1 MRIGRKKKLG
11 LCLFALLI
19 VFPILAVGSNH
30 LSAQS
35 VRSDPSIRQPADVH
49 PPRERAETENHG
61 PGQFSAESGSGLQNG
76 TAADDTS
83 INEDSSSLV
92 ESIVMPLILL
102 LVLGYA
108 TMRVLTQCGVA
119 FRISRSSDF
128 LRNENTNPGNM

>member
-11 LCLFALLI
+11 LCLLALLM

-35 VRSDPSIRQPADVH
+35 VRSDPSIRRPADVH
-49 PPRERAETENHG
+49 PPRERAETENRG
-61 PGQFSAESGSGLQNG
+61 PSQLSAEPGSGLQNG
-76 TAADDTS
+76 PAADDTS

-108 TMRVLTQCGVA
+108 TMRVLTQCGVT
-119 FRISRSSDF
+119 FHFSRSPDS
-128 LRNENTNPGNM
+128 LRDKNTNPDNK